1 MIPVTEPPTMPA
13 DKHARH
19 LNVLSRLAVSIPYPV
34 KTNARLAAC
43 VVYKNDI
50 VSFGINEMKSHPFQ
64 AKWGTNKEAIFL
76 HAEVSAIKNALK
88 QISLKEFEKSTLYVC
103 RVRYEDWTKQKI
115 VFGLSRPCDGCI
127 RCISTFNLRS
137 VYYSLDD
144 SGYQLL

>member
-1 MIPVTEPPTMPA
+1 MNVSPPTMAGP
-13 DKHARH
+13 RH
-19 LNVLSRLAVSIPYPV
+19 SHYMNTLSKIATDIAYPV
-34 KTNARLAAC
+34 KNNARLAAC

-88 QISLKEFEKSTLYVC
+88 QITLKEFEKSTLYVC
-103 RVRYEDWTKQKI
+103 RVRYEDWTKQRL
-115 VFGLSRPCDGCI
+115 VFGLSKPCDGCI